1 MRKRKCRGGYKKLLA
16 GGVEDLI
23 FIRVLEIFEKKG
35 ELEKDELEKIGSGV
49 L

>member
-16 GGVEDLI
+16 GGVKDLI
-23 FIRVLEIFEKKG
+23 FIRVLEIFQKKG